1 MSKKFS
7 IITYGCK
14 VNQYDSQLLRHSFL
28 LSGYEETRDLTEAD
42 IIVVNGCVVTHRAE
56 RDARHALHRAL
67 RKARE
72 KADIYLLGCAAKYGL
87 DVEGVNK
94 AGSLDELLR
103 LLNLEKAD
111 GIRDFGGRKRPYLKV
126 QEGCSFRCAY
136 CVVPLVRGPSRSR
149 ELQEIKK
156 EAEELLK
163 AGFRE
168 IVLTG
173 TQIGDWGKEFG
184 LRLENLIEELLSLP
198 YRFRL
203 RISSISPLHVTEK
216 LLEFI
221 RPELPNLVPHFHMSL
236 QSGSPRILKL
246 MRRPYTREL
255 FLEKAEMLLERTPL
269 MSLGTDV
276 IAGYPAETEEDFL
289 ETVELLERI
298 PFSYL
303 HVFEFSPRRGTE
315 AFSLKE
321 IHPAERKRRVK
332 ILLEIRSCKMREYR
346 EKFVGKKL
354 QVIAEKV
361 KNGVLEGTS
370 ENYLRIRFEGPESL
384 LGEIIDVTVTGI
396 DENMLTGTVQS
407 QSKAAILR
415 L

>member
-1 MSKKFS
+1 
-7 IITYGCK
+7 
-14 VNQYDSQLLRHSFL
+14 
-28 LSGYEETRDLTEAD
+28 
-42 IIVVNGCVVTHRAE
+42 
-56 RDARHALHRAL
+56 
-67 RKARE
+67 
-72 KADIYLLGCAAKYGL
+72 
-87 DVEGVNK
+87 
-94 AGSLDELLR
+94 
-103 LLNLEKAD
+103 
-111 GIRDFGGRKRPYLKV
+111 
-126 QEGCSFRCAY
+126 
-136 CVVPLVRGPSRSR
+136 
-149 ELQEIKK
+149 
-156 EAEELLK
+156 
-163 AGFRE
+163 
-168 IVLTG
+168 
-173 TQIGDWGKEFG
+173 
-184 LRLENLIEELLSLP
+184 
-198 YRFRL
+198 
-203 RISSISPLHVTEK
+203 EK

-332 ILLEIRSCKMREYR
+332 ILLEIRSRKMREYR

-384 LGEIIDVTVTGI
+384 LGEIVDVTVTGI